1 MSLSGGATLGC
12 KFRVGAGELLRR
24 ERWRWGDSSDDGEV
38 LGGVEGC
45 AAFVSSRFG
54 LFFSLFFS
62 FTHASPPLVGQAWLP
77 FVEEGD
83 SPP

>member
-38 LGGVEGC
+38 LGGVEGG
-45 AAFVSSRFG
+45 AAFSCELKLFSLLSLF
-54 LFFSLFFS
+54 FFSLKLP
-62 FTHASPPLVGQAWLP
+62 PPLLAKLHGSLCR
-77 FVEEGD
+77 
-83 SPP
+83 